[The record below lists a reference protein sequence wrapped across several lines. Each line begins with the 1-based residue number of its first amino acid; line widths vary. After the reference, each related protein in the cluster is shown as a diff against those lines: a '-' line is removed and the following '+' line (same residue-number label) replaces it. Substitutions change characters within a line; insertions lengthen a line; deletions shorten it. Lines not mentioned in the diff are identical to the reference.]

1 MSEEEDLAQKTK
13 RLAQFKELLE
23 KRISDQEEALKD
35 LRNLHELVSEVLLEK
50 GFRRAK
56 LTPGKPPRK
65 LTKTEEPA
73 KGAPLITKEGDL
85 LGTFFLEADSLRVVP
100 SDSTEFDV
108 KTPPF
113 QQFLIERVLAKMRDK
128 DQESANKGLL
138 QPENVFS
145 YEVVTKE
152 DRLQEIIIRP
162 VSAERLRELKSSIR
176 WTLEKMYE
184 KRNPERT

>member
-1 MSEEEDLAQKTK
+1 VNEEEDPAQKTK
-13 RLAQFKELLE
+13 RLAKFKELLE
-23 KRISDQEEALKD
+23 KRIANQEETLKD
-35 LRNLHELVSEVLLEK
+35 LKNLHELVSEVLLEK

-56 LTPGKPPRK
+56 LIPKKPPRT
-65 LTKTEEPA
+65 LPQTEEPA
-73 KGAPLITKEGDL
+73 KGTPLISKEGDL

-100 SDSTEFDV
+100 SDATEFNV

-128 DQESANKGLL
+128 DQDSANKGVL
-138 QPENVFS
+138 QPENIFS
-145 YEVVTKE
+145 YEVITKE
-152 DRLQEIIIRP
+152 DRLQEINIKP

-184 KRNPERT
+184 KRNPE

>member
-1 MSEEEDLAQKTK
+1 MNEEDDSTQKTK
-13 RLAQFKELLE
+13 RLAQFKALLE
-23 KRISDQEEALKD
+23 KRITDQEEALKD

-56 LTPGKPPRK
+56 LTPSKPPRK
-65 LTKTEEPA
+65 PPTIEEPV
-73 KGAPLITKEGDL
+73 KGTPLKTKEGDL
-85 LGTFFLEADSLRVVP
+85 LGTFFLKADSLRVVP
-100 SDSTEFDV
+100 SEGTGFNV
-108 KTPPF
+108 KIPPF

-128 DQESANKGLL
+128 DQEAANKGLL
-138 QPENVFS
+138 QPENIFS

-184 KRNPERT
+184 KRNPE